1 MCLERATGFEP
12 ADDGLGSHCLTTWRC
27 PHVCGFYHT
36 PKRYSID
43 ATDVPRFVAVE
54 TAIPIGQSNQFAS
67 DIGQTGDRSPVRQG
81 SDCGKFARVTLCSQ
95 RRARGSGWLEA

>member
-43 ATDVPRFVAVE
+43 AADVLRFVAVE
-54 TAIPIGQSNQFAS
+54 TAGPIGQSHQFSS
-67 DIGQTGDRSPVRQG
+67 DSGQTSESPLVRQR
-81 SDCGKFARVTLCSQ
+81 SECGKFARVTLCSQ